1 MGSDFN
7 NNPKYNM
14 EKYISMKIELNKIC
28 YNPDEFIKG
37 TIILS
42 PKSEITQKKF
52 STFSNPSINF
62 TITQIQLCNYND
74 DGNLSKSDVILFK
87 EEYFK
92 NYINS
97 NLLTNLNIPFSIRLP
112 EKTIPT
118 CLNNPDYC
126 KHFLTIYIPSIE
138 AKKTVLI
145 IVKNNPNFTIENKLL
160 KSPTIFFKEINKKSF
175 LFNKGRIAC
184 FLKLPKNS
192 WDYND
197 QIPIEIILDCSEL
210 DLKVNG
216 IYIAIIRNKKQY
228 NRKHSEILSNNNIT
242 IFSKNYL
249 LDKKQKRY
257 KLKPII
263 QFPTSSDYI
272 SIFPPT
278 VYKLIESNGQN
289 DLFDK
294 INQYVLY
301 PMTKGGLIS
310 IEYYLNVKILFDS
323 KLSFDEDFKIPLDFY
338 SSFEIENENV
348 IEYPNENEINRCTA
362 DGNDN
367 NNSETDNF
375 SAPPIMDSNDN
386 ITNSG
391 DNLKPSNQTK
401 DENDLK
407 DKTDLAFEIIDQD
420 DFYNILT
427 NKNK

>member
-1 MGSDFN
+1 M
-7 NNPKYNM
+7 
-14 EKYISMKIELNKIC
+14 
-28 YNPDEFIKG
+28 
-37 TIILS
+37 
-42 PKSEITQKKF
+42 
-52 STFSNPSINF
+52 
-62 TITQIQLCNYND
+62 
-74 DGNLSKSDVILFK
+74 
-87 EEYFK
+87 
-92 NYINS
+92 
-97 NLLTNLNIPFSIRLP
+97 
-112 EKTIPT
+112 
-118 CLNNPDYC
+118 
-126 KHFLTIYIPSIE
+126 
-138 AKKTVLI
+138 
-145 IVKNNPNFTIENKLL
+145 
-160 KSPTIFFKEINKKSF
+160 
-175 LFNKGRIAC
+175 
-184 FLKLPKNS
+184 
-192 WDYND
+192 
-197 QIPIEIILDCSEL
+197 DCSEL